1 MHRIYLRLS
10 VTDRCNLR
18 CTYCRPD
25 DAAVESSP
33 PLGDDELLELVSRIH
48 SIAPID
54 KIRLTGG
61 EPLCR
66 PGLTGLVQ
74 RLRRK
79 LPAAQL
85 CLTTNGTLLE
95 RHAGPLRRAGI
106 SAVNISLDAA
116 EPVAFAAATGRDKLA
131 AVQAGLQAAVRAG
144 FERLKLNTVLLRSIN
159 GDQLLELCG
168 LAADH
173 GASPRFIELM
183 PIGPAAR
190 RFERDYL
197 PADEALT
204 RLTLHLPEVGA
215 PWREGTARL
224 HRLRDGDRLLT
235 VGFITAI
242 SHPFCSNCNR
252 VRLDA
257 GGRLITCL
265 RFSGGTDLAALLRA
279 GRHAELDRQIEAA
292 VLAKSPRSS
301 WPDRSMVA
309 VGG

>member
-1 MHRIYLRLS
+1 MRRLYLRLS

-25 DAAVESSP
+25 EAVVEPSP
-33 PLGDDELLELVSRIH
+33 PLGDDELLELVAQIH
-48 SIAPID
+48 RVAPIG

-66 PGLTGLVQ
+66 PGLEELVR
-74 RLRRK
+74 RLAR
-79 LPAAQL
+79 LIPAAQL

-95 RHAGPLRRAGI
+95 RHAEPLRRAGI
-106 SAVNISLDAA
+106 TAVNISLDANDPA
-116 EPVAFAAATGRDKLA
+116 SFAAAAGRDELA
-131 AVQAGLQAAVRAG
+131 AVQAGLRAASRAG

-159 GDQLLELCG
+159 GDRLLSLVRI
-168 LAADH
+168 AAAH
-173 GASPRFIELM
+173 GANPRFIELM
-183 PIGPAAR
+183 PMGPAAR

-197 PADEALT
+197 PADEALG
-204 RLTLHLPEVGA
+204 RLTLHLPEVGE

-224 HRLRDGDRLLT
+224 HRLRDGDQLLT

-242 SHPFCSNCNR
+242 SHPFCTTCNR
-252 VRLDA
+252 IRLDA

-265 RFSGGTDLAALLRA
+265 RYSGGIDLAALLRA
-279 GRHAELDRQIEAA
+279 GRQEELERQIEAA
-292 VLAKSPRSS
+292 VRGKSPRSS
-301 WPDRSMVA
+301 WPDRAMVA